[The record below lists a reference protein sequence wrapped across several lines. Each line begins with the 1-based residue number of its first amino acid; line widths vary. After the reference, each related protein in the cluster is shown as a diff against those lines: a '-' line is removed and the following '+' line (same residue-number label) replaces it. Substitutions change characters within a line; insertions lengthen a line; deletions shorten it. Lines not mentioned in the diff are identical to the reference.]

1 MHYIFDSTGSCVI
14 TSQSPIEPIE
24 GYTHIESEEVYS
36 PWEIRLIDGVIKKQE
51 PPKEEPK
58 KKPPHTHT
66 DESTDTQDEP
76 AETIT
81 PTVEELAKSV
91 AGLYGIL
98 AEIAPREESEEDT
111 ADESTGKE
119 TTESE
124 G

>member
-1 MHYIFDSTGSCVI
+1 MHYLFDSTGSCVI

-24 GYTHIESEEVYS
+24 GYTHVESNEVYN
-36 PWEIRLIDGVIKKQE
+36 PWEIRLIDGKIVKQE
-51 PPKEEPK
+51 PPKEESK
-58 KKPPHTHT
+58 EKPPNTHT
-66 DESTDTQDEP
+66 DEP
-76 AETIT
+76 AETIK

-111 ADESTGKE
+111 EDKSTGKE

>member
-14 TSQSPIEPIE
+14 TSQTPIEPID
-24 GYTHIESEEVYS
+24 GYILMESTEIYN
-36 PWEIRLIDGVIKKQE
+36 PWEIRLIDGKITKQE
-51 PPKEEPK
+51 PPKEEP
-58 KKPPHTHT
+58 PDNHT
-66 DESTDTQDEP
+66 DDSTDSQDEP
-76 AETIT
+76 AETIK

-111 ADESTGKE
+111 ADDSTGKE

>member
-1 MHYIFDSTGSCVI
+1 MHYIFDSTSSCVI
-14 TSQSPIEPIE
+14 TSQSPIEPID

>member
-1 MHYIFDSTGSCVI
+1 MHYLFNSNGECVI
-14 TSQSPIEPIE
+14 TAQSPIEPIE
-24 GYTHIESEEVYS
+24 GYTRVESNEVYN
-36 PWEIRLIDGVIKKQE
+36 PWEIRLIDGVITKQE

-58 KKPPHTHT
+58 KKPPNTHT

-76 AETIT
+76 AEVIT

-98 AEIAPREESEEDT
+98 AEIAPREESKEDT
-111 ADESTGKE
+111 ADDSTGKE